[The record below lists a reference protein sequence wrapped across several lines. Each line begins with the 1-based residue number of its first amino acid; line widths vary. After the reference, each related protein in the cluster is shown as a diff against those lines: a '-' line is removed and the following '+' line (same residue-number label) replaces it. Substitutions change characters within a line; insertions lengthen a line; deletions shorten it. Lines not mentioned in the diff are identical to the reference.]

1 MARSVGVRTAS
12 PVKGFCMFA
21 VFARTRKALGA
32 LTAAA
37 SLSALVACNVA
48 APQVGQN
55 INTNKPVPVALLVPS
70 GSGSANDANLA
81 QSLENAAR
89 LAMSELSGVTID
101 LRVYSTAGNANQAAS
116 MATKAVNDGAKVI
129 LGPVFAQSANA
140 AGVAVSRR
148 NVNVL
153 SFSNNPSIA
162 GGNVF
167 IMGNTFRN
175 TANRL
180 TRFATRQGKGR
191 IMVLNGNDQAE
202 AQGRAAIEAA
212 IQNSGAT
219 LAGSASFEL
228 SQNGIVNALP
238 SISAKV
244 RSSGAQSVFL
254 TSGTSGALPFLA
266 GLLPENGVDP
276 ASIQYIGL
284 QRWDIPA
291 NALSLPGL
299 QGGWFA
305 IPDPALSNRFAGRY
319 QAKYGA
325 APHPIA
331 GLAYDGIAAI
341 GALVKAGKAN
351 ALTTTALTQ
360 PQGFVGVNGIFRL
373 RGDGT
378 NERGLAIA
386 QIQNGQVT
394 IIDPAPR
401 SFAGAGF

>member
-1 MARSVGVRTAS
+1 MSLSVGVRNAS
-12 PVKGFCMFA
+12 PGKGIYMFA

-32 LTAAA
+32 LTIFA
-37 SLSALVACNVA
+37 SLTALAACN
-48 APQVGQN
+48 APSTQGGPS
-55 INTNKPVPVALLVPS
+55 INTNKPVPVALLVPA

-81 QSLENAAR
+81 KSLENAAR

-101 LRVYSTAGNANQAAS
+101 LRVYNTAGDANQAAS
-116 MATKAVNDGAKVI
+116 MATTAVKDGAKII

-140 AGVAVSRR
+140 AGVAVARR

-167 IMGNTFRN
+167 ILGNTFQN

-180 TRFATRQGKGR
+180 TRYAARQGKGR
-191 IMVLNGNDQAE
+191 IMIVNGNDQAE
-202 AQGRAAIEAA
+202 AQGRAAIETA
-212 IQNSGAT
+212 IANSGAT
-219 LAGSASFEL
+219 LAGVSSFEL

-238 SISAKV
+238 GISAKV

-276 ASIQYIGL
+276 ASTQYIGL

-291 NALSLPGL
+291 NAMSLPGL

-305 IPDPALSNRFAGRY
+305 IPDPALSNRFASRY
-319 QAKYGA
+319 QAQYGA

-360 PQGFVGVNGIFRL
+360 PQGFVGVNGVFRL
-373 RGDGT
+373 RANGT

-386 QIQNGQVT
+386 QIQNGSVA

-401 SFAGAGF
+401 SFSGAGF

>member
-1 MARSVGVRTAS
+1 
-12 PVKGFCMFA
+12 MFA

-32 LTAAA
+32 LTVVT
-37 SLSALVACNVA
+37 SLSALVACT
-48 APQVGQN
+48 PTGSQIGQN
-55 INTNKPVPVALLVPS
+55 INTSKPVPVALLVPS
-70 GSGSANDANLA
+70 GSGSANDASLA

-101 LRVYSTAGNANQAAS
+101 LRVYNTAGDANQAAS

-140 AGVAVSRR
+140 AGVAVARR

-153 SFSNNPSIA
+153 SFSNNPNIA

-167 IMGNTFRN
+167 ILGNTFQN

-180 TRFATRQGKGR
+180 TRYATRQGKGK
-191 IMVLNGNDQAE
+191 ILVVNGQDQAE
-202 AQGRAAIEAA
+202 VQGSAAIQTA

-219 LAGSASFEL
+219 LAGTSSFEL

-238 SISAKV
+238 EISAQV
-244 RSSGAQSVFL
+244 RGTGAQSIFL

-291 NALSLPGL
+291 NAMSLPGL

-305 IPDPALSNRFAGRY
+305 IPDPALSSRFSGRY
-319 QAKYGA
+319 HAKYGA
-325 APHPIA
+325 TPHPIA

-386 QIQNGQVT
+386 QIQNGSVV

-401 SFAGAGF
+401 SFTGAGF